1 MCGRTVVSHLYATAT
16 TFNSGANERSPAPV
30 SIARCDKLSTR
41 CRGHPGAPPGNRDPA
56 MRRRGAGMPLG
67 DHGTT
72 QSMIAIC
79 KYVWHRPSDTPAVQH
94 ANASSHGIY
103 DMRGY
108 DTRGESAC
116 ISIRLIEIRSMASE
130 RAGRGGRFPSG
141 YARTS
146 HAWMRLP
153 RSRRKY
159 STHEQ
164 IPTPLVGHSRGA
176 RPSPHITPISDPFPG
191 DSDSWGYVPGP
202 LTGDIGRGP
211 STVARS
217 PGRTPPNSQR
227 RNAHS
232 RCVVGWVESG
242 YVERGAH
249 DTRSLSSCLVRSPGN
264 TTQFRGGCCG
274 R

>member
-1 MCGRTVVSHLYATAT
+1 
-16 TFNSGANERSPAPV
+16 
-30 SIARCDKLSTR
+30 
-41 CRGHPGAPPGNRDPA
+41 
-56 MRRRGAGMPLG
+56 MPLG

-249 DTRSLSSCLVRSPGN
+249 DTRDLSSCLVTPTTSSGECTAGVMAGKHAGVCTAGAMAGN
-264 TTQFRGGCCG
+264 DTGECTVGVMAGNHAGECTVGVMAGNHAGVCTGGRDG